1 MLATAGQQPCGQE
14 WVVGPKFDGA
24 RCATRIGGGRAELF
38 SRQANNTWN
47 HGLGEIIGGLLE
59 AGMELTAFEEHRS
72 MPTQLV
78 PGAVARDEHEE
89 WHLRGRPDRL
99 PLSYTLQARKASAA

>member
-1 MLATAGQQPCGQE
+1 VDGRNCS
-14 WVVGPKFDGA
+14 VVKPT
-24 RCATRIGGGRAELF
+24 TRG
-38 SRQANNTWN
+38 N

-59 AGMELTAFEEHRS
+59 AGMELTAVEEHRS
-72 MPTQLV
+72 MPSQLV

-89 WHLRGRPDRL
+89 WHLREQPDRL